1 LFCFRRS
8 LRHRER
14 RPAHQERQHRRRR
27 HIHLQSQGLGNREPR
42 RKRHQA
48 GGEKTFMNYQL
59 KSQFK
64 TQARGKKTLK
74 DYLLK
79 CQVKTQL
86 EMRKPCF
93 LEKLIENSYPLTRP

>member
-1 LFCFRRS
+1 MVLAHIGLQLSLTRKYNFSVIIIFLLFCFRRS

-14 RPAHQERQHRRRR
+14 RPAYQERQHRRRR

-48 GGEKTFMNYQL
+48 GGEKIFLNYQL

-64 TQARGKKTLK
+64 TQAGGMKT
-74 DYLLK
+74 Y
-79 CQVKTQL
+79 
-86 EMRKPCF
+86 M
-93 LEKLIENSYPLTRP
+93 NY